1 MSKFPL
7 RPLCA
12 ALGAAALIACAPA
25 RANLVYLP
33 AENALFQGAGLGAV
47 NTLLTLKSPGNSGS
61 ESGAVFAVGAGLGTS
76 GDASHGASQ
85 FSLPTLGALGIGR
98 AGDLRLVLNA
108 AEPAG
113 NSITVRQLTLSFYDA
128 LGAPLTSFVL
138 GDSLTLGSTHTGIG
152 QAGFVFGLDAAQ
164 STLAGMAIDSSGTR
178 WADVR
183 VGLAAS
189 LTDATGG
196 PETFFITS
204 AAPVATPVPEPGSAA
219 MFAAG
224 LALFG
229 FLQHRRR
236 R

>member
-1 MSKFPL
+1 MSKQPMRL
-7 RPLCA
+7 LCA
-12 ALGAAALIACAPA
+12 ALGAAALLASAPA
-25 RANLVYLP
+25 SADLVYLP
-33 AENALFQGAGLGAV
+33 GENTLFQGAGLGAV
-47 NTLLTLKSPGNSGS
+47 NTLLTLKSPGNSSS
-61 ESGAVFAVGAGLGTS
+61 ESGAVFAIGAGLGTS
-76 GDASHGASQ
+76 GDASRGASQ
-85 FSLPTLGALGIGR
+85 SSLPTLGALGIGS
-98 AGDLRLVLNA
+98 ASDLRLILNA
-108 AEPAG
+108 VEPSG

-128 LGAPLTSFVL
+128 LGVPLTSFML
-138 GDSLTLGSTHTGIG
+138 GGPLTLDSTYTGIG

-164 STLAGMAIDSSGTR
+164 STVAGMAIDSSGTR

-196 PETFFITS
+196 PESFFIS